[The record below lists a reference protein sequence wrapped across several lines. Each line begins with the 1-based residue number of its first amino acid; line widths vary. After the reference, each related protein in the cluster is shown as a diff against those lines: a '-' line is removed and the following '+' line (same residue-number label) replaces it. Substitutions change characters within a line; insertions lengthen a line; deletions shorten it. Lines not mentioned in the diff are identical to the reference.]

1 MSGDLPFGFGA
12 GQNPGDPGS
21 GGPGGFGFGPGGP
34 GAGGFDMASLGA
46 ALQQLGAMMQSGQT
60 GGDQGPVNW
69 AMVTDVA
76 RKKLAADGDP
86 SVSDAQRRAILDAIR
101 LADIWLDPAVTFPA
115 VTSLPLAWSR
125 SEWLETTL
133 PVWRQVIEP
142 IAEQMQS
149 VVGQTMPGTGTDLSA
164 LNENLP
170 EQFRGMFP
178 EGIPPEMAQM
188 MGPMLGMV
196 QQLGVVAFSMQ
207 LGEALAAL
215 AADVVSSS
223 DIGIPLT
230 AEAQCALLPRNGDAF
245 GEGLGLPLDEVR
257 LYLALRESAHQR
269 LFAHV
274 SWLRP
279 RVIGAVEEYARGV
292 RVDQDRLAEAI
303 GQVDMS
309 NPDALQQI
317 MGNGLLQPEDTPEQA
332 AAVARLET
340 LLALVEGWVDDV
352 VDTAIAERLPSAV
365 SLRETMRRRRA
376 AGGPAEKTFATLVG
390 MELRPRLA
398 REAATLFAVVRA
410 GRGVEA
416 RDALWA
422 HPDLLPGPD
431 DLSDPL
437 GFIEDSA
444 ADLDLEVPVDLGE
457 LDGPGGEDAP

>member
-1 MSGDLPFGFGA
+1 
-12 GQNPGDPGS
+12 
-21 GGPGGFGFGPGGP
+21 
-34 GAGGFDMASLGA
+34 
-46 ALQQLGAMMQSGQT
+46 
-60 GGDQGPVNW
+60 
-69 AMVTDVA
+69 
-76 RKKLAADGDP
+76 
-86 SVSDAQRRAILDAIR
+86 
-101 LADIWLDPAVTFPA
+101 
-115 VTSLPLAWSR
+115 
-125 SEWLETTL
+125 
-133 PVWRQVIEP
+133 
-142 IAEQMQS
+142 
-149 VVGQTMPGTGTDLSA
+149 
-164 LNENLP
+164 
-170 EQFRGMFP
+170 
-178 EGIPPEMAQM
+178 M

-257 LYLALRESAHQR
+257 LYLAVRESAHQR

-444 ADLDLEVPVDLGE
+444 PDLDLEVPDDLGE